1 MAQFGAKRP
10 RFAPVKTTPE
20 GALPTYDF
28 EKAVTIG
35 KLVKADLTVTNAS
48 GELYGDDALAEKG
61 DMFASGSLALETDDK
76 TNEVHAA
83 LHGATVSEETSEV
96 TDSDGDVAPRGG
108 LVYYKVIIR
117 QGARYF
123 KGVFHPL
130 VNAILGN
137 DSAATKGSSITFGTS
152 STAFNVFR
160 CNSGAWRVTK
170 EFTDEAACIA
180 WCDTKLGKP
189 AATVTP
195 PDTGEE
201 TE

>member
-48 GELYGDDALAEKG
+48 GELYGDDALAEKV

-137 DSAATKGSSITFGTS
+137 DSAAT
-152 STAFNVFR
+152 
-160 CNSGAWRVTK
+160 
-170 EFTDEAACIA
+170 
-180 WCDTKLGKP
+180 
-189 AATVTP
+189 
-195 PDTGEE
+195 
-201 TE
+201 